1 MKDLKESG
9 LYLVLSIVVVSGVL
23 GLLLLLPTDIIET
36 SLCVIFSIGIFL
48 VFCYL
53 LGIING
59 ITKYPLKSTF
69 LDDLNSR

>member
-9 LYLVLSIVVVSGVL
+9 LYLILSIVVVSGVL
-23 GLLLLLPTDIIET
+23 GVLLLLPTDIIET
-36 SLCVIFSIGIFL
+36 SLCVMLSIGVFL

-53 LGIING
+53 LGIIDG

-69 LDDLNSR
+69 LDDLNNR